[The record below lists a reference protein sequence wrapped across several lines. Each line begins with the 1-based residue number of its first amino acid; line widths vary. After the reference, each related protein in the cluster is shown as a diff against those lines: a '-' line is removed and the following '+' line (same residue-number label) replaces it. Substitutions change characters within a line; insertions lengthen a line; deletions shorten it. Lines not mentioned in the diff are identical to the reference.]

1 MENESENLNSSTEDV
16 VEVEDTDSSSGE
28 TDKETEEFTAREKQY
43 FARMKKLEGQLKE
56 LKSTK
61 QEVKPSGFGLDVKGY
76 LKASGIKSNEF
87 DFVQEQLG
95 KFNGDID
102 SLLENEYFQ
111 AKLEKHRE
119 LAKTADAIPTG
130 KRSGGVPTDSV
141 DYWMAKPMEDVPANM
156 RRAVVNAKLTQEKNK
171 GVFYNS

>member
-1 MENESENLNSSTEDV
+1 MENELENLNSSIEDTE
-16 VEVEDTDSSSGE
+16 EVEDTNSSSGE
-28 TDKETEEFTAREKQY
+28 EVETGETKEKYSEREKQLY
-43 FARMKKLEGQLKE
+43 ARLKVAEAKLKAEPKT
-56 LKSTK
+56 KSN
-61 QEVKPSGFGLDVKGY
+61 GFGLDVKGY

-87 DFVQEQLG
+87 DFVQEQLSRSG
-95 KFNGDID
+95 GDID

-119 LAKTADAIPTG
+119 LAKTADAIPSG

-141 DYWMAKPMEDVPANM
+141 DYWMAKPIEDVPQNM
-156 RRAVVNAKLTQEKNK
+156 RREVVNAKLTQAKNK